1 MDELKS
7 RHYLR
12 LRRKHRFQRVTKKV
26 LQMGFWVVVGEVML
40 LRVISA
46 SLSSVYERRPIVNYS
61 AVPQQI
67 FNLAVSEKPI
77 LHVARTYD
85 TIAKKKQKS
94 VSFDNIIEK
103 QFPVKVKGTT
113 RPDFS
118 TLDLQDKEGAQIGLK
133 IKF

>member
-1 MDELKS
+1 MNELKS

-12 LRRKHRFQRVTKKV
+12 SRRKNRFQRLARKA
-26 LQMGFWVVVGEVML
+26 LQMGFWVAVGEVML
-40 LRVISA
+40 LRVIGA
-46 SLSSVYERRPIVNYS
+46 SLSSIYESRPIIDYT

-77 LHVARTYD
+77 LRIARSYD
-85 TIAKKKQKS
+85 TITRKS
-94 VSFDNIIEK
+94 TKEASFDNIIQK
-103 QFPVKVKGTT
+103 RFPAQVKGA
-113 RPDFS
+113 RPDFR